1 MLFCAKQGWL
11 LLTKTPERLTN
22 SHVVLDSTKVER
34 MQMGGNAGGNE
45 DFINSKILVEC
56 APRKSYRVQ
65 VGASITK
72 PCSDAGL
79 FYFLP

>member
-65 VGASITK
+65 VGSQKIRAGASSGS
-72 PCSDAGL
+72 PFSL
-79 FYFLP
+79 